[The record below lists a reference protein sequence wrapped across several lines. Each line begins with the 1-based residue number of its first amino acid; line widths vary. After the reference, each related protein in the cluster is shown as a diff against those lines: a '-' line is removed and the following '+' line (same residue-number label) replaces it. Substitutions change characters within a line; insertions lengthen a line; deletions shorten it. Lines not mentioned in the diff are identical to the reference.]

1 MATPKMK
8 FTDIMHRQ
16 GDVQT
21 IQLESLPEGLKLL
34 EKKQFLAAS
43 ERSGSMHAL
52 FGNYKQY
59 EVEGGII
66 LDCAEDCIMNHS
78 LTSHLNG
85 LSLDQVREL
94 PKKDHEAIMLPKGVH
109 FVSIQPRFDP
119 MAGFK
124 VPVKD

>member
-1 MATPKMK
+1 MTKSKMK
-8 FTDIMHRQ
+8 FTNNTYRQ
-16 GDVQT
+16 GDVQ
-21 IQLESLPEGLKLL
+21 IFQLEALPEGIKPV
-34 EKKQFLAAS
+34 EKQFLAAS

-78 LTSHLNG
+78 LTSHLQG
-85 LSLDQVREL
+85 LTMDQVREL
-94 PKKDHEAIMLPKGVH
+94 PKKDHDAIMLPKGVH
-109 FVSIQPRFDP
+109 FVGIQPRFDP